1 MMMIWNNFQVIII
14 VAGVCFA
21 VRNKS
26 KNGST
31 AGEST
36 TSNEAESPDIHF
48 PFMQVMDKLNYRV
61 SHGFGIMTQNDYF
74 WAETDNFFNLS
85 IILEEAGAVA

>member
-1 MMMIWNNFQVIII
+1 MTKNNFQMVIIA
-14 VAGVCFA
+14 AGVCFA

-36 TSNEAESPDIHF
+36 TSNGAESPDIHY
-48 PFMQVMDKLNYRV
+48 PFMQVTDKMRV
-61 SHGFGIMTQNDYF
+61 
-74 WAETDNFFNLS
+74 
-85 IILEEAGAVA
+85 